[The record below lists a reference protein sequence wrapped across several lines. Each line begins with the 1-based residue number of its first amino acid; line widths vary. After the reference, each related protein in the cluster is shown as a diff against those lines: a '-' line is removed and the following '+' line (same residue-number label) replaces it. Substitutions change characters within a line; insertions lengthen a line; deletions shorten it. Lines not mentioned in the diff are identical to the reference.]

1 MDEDI
6 AEEVLLFI
14 LLRRCRRGENVRKS
28 VKSQETF
35 FVKGSNM
42 EKIATSVELKS
53 GGREFYFRYFGCAYI
68 LFILA
73 GFLSRTLILVSCQ
86 LVAVE

>member
-42 EKIATSVELKS
+42 EKIAVESKMGTYENLL
-53 GGREFYFRYFGCAYI
+53 GTNDEPRETTGE
-68 LFILA
+68 
-73 GFLSRTLILVSCQ
+73 S
-86 LVAVE
+86 

>member
-42 EKIATSVELKS
+42 EKIAVESKM
-53 GGREFYFRYFGCAYI
+53 G
-68 LFILA
+68 
-73 GFLSRTLILVSCQ
+73 T
-86 LVAVE
+86 